1 MVYLDLL
8 REFALAAVATFGFG
22 LLFNVP
28 RRTLLACCL
37 AGGAGRLV
45 RLAAVNLGASTV
57 AGSYFGALAVGLLGY
72 GLARVF
78 RTPRMVF
85 TVTGVIPMIPGVPA
99 FGVLFELARGNVEAG
114 IYNAVDAVL
123 IGGALAMGLTTVRV
137 ISRMPTPSPDG
148 L

>member
-1 MVYLDLL
+1 MFALDLL
-8 REFALAAVATFGFG
+8 REFLLAAVATLGFG

-28 RRTLLACCL
+28 RRALFPCCL

-45 RLAAVNLGASTV
+45 RLIAVSLGASAV
-57 AGSYFGALAVGLLGY
+57 GGSYLGALAVGLLGY
-72 GLARVF
+72 VLARAY
-78 RTPRMVF
+78 RMPRMVF

-99 FGVLFELARGNVEAG
+99 FGTLLELAAGNVDTG
-114 IYNAVDAVL
+114 LHNAVDTVL

-137 ISRMPTPSPDG
+137 ISRMPTPAPND

>member
-1 MVYLDLL
+1 MLTLDLF
-8 REFALAAVATFGFG
+8 REFALASVATLGFG

-37 AGGAGRLV
+37 VGGAGRLV
-45 RLAAVNLGASTV
+45 RLIAVSLGVSTV

-72 GLARVF
+72 ALARVF
-78 RTPRMVF
+78 RMPRMVF

-99 FGVLFELARGNVEAG
+99 FGILLELAAGNVEAG
-114 IYNAVDAVL
+114 IHNAVDTLL

-137 ISRMPTPSPDG
+137 ISRMPTPAPNG